1 MNRAA
6 RRAAARRDGT
16 DPRAAARDRAN
27 TELRKLVGRVHE
39 AVDDFHARNMDPRVT
54 CRAGCAHC
62 CETVVFAD
70 AAEGLYIVAN
80 EAEAVRRAMPRIV
93 EQERILDRTFTE
105 GEIKALPYIGGG
117 SPELEDVGA
126 RYRDLGMKCAFLD
139 AADRCSIYASRP
151 LACRTHFSLEE
162 PEKCAVR
169 HGTQKIWNTP
179 ARLGAQ
185 TELVAEAVQLRGG
198 VVEIGFFQSIVRA
211 AYQASLRRGRR

>member
-16 DPRAAARDRAN
+16 DSRTAARDRAN
-27 TELRKLVGRVHE
+27 AELRKLVGRIHE
-39 AVDDFHARNMDPRVT
+39 SVDAYHAEHMDPRVT
-54 CRAGCAHC
+54 CREGCAHC

-70 AAEGLYIVAN
+70 SAEGLYIVAN

-93 EQERILDRTFTE
+93 EQERILDRTFTPS
-105 GEIKALPYIGGG
+105 EIAALPYAGETS
-117 SPELEDVGA
+117 SPELVDVGA
-126 RYRDLGMKCAFLD
+126 RYRDLRMKCAFLD
-139 AADRCSIYASRP
+139 DSDRCSIYASRP

-162 PEKCAVR
+162 PERCAIR
-169 HGTQKIWNTP
+169 HGTQRIWNTP

-185 TELVAEAVQLRGG
+185 IELLAEAVQLRGG
-198 VVEIGFFQSIVRA
+198 VEVGFFQSIVRA